1 LEILEKPNEWG
12 TKTKE
17 LAKKSKMIK
26 IYATNPT
33 NNNAQ
38 ERECERKRK
47 SKVKK
52 HSLALL
58 TLKARIGLNF
68 DSS

>member
-1 LEILEKPNEWG
+1 LKILEKPNEWG
-12 TKTKE
+12 TKTKQV
-17 LAKKSKMIK
+17 AKKKSKMIK
-26 IYATNPT
+26 IYATNAT
-33 NNNAQ
+33 NNAQ

-58 TLKARIGLNF
+58 TLKVRIGLNF